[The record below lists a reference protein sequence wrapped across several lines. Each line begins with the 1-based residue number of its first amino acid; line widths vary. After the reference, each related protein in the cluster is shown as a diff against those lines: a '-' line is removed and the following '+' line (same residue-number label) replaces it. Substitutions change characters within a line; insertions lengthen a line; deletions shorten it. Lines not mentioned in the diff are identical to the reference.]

1 MPLKMM
7 NIEQNLKEKI
17 VTAASK
23 LGVVLT
29 SNDVIIEK
37 SKAVEHG
44 DYATNVALKN
54 ANKVGKNPRQFAAE
68 LIEAIDKEGIS
79 KIEIAGPGFIN
90 FFMNNDAMN
99 AVVKKIISEGDKYGR
114 GEKKNF
120 KINVEFVSANPT
132 GDLHLGHARC
142 AAVGDSICRIYE
154 FAGYDVTREFY
165 VNNAGNQIA
174 TLGKSLD
181 IRLRQL
187 KGEKVEMPE
196 DSYHANDIIEIAKQ
210 FDEDFAGK
218 YDTSSGDYLKMI
230 TEYGMKKELEK
241 IEKDLAL
248 FRTKFDLYSFETD
261 VRKDN
266 YVQKVLESKFAQY
279 SYQQE
284 GATFLRTTDF
294 LDDKDRAVVKSD
306 GSYTYFMP
314 DICYHLIK
322 LSRGYDLLVD
332 ILGADHYGYINRMKS
347 ALMMQGYSKDT
358 LEVELVQI
366 VRLIK
371 DGKEVKMSKRTGAG
385 ISLRELCEEVGVDA
399 ARYFFVS
406 RAASSHLDFDLNL
419 ALEQSSSNPVY
430 YAQYAHARLS
440 KVLELAKDI
449 EIDENAAKLGQKQE
463 MDLLKTLI
471 EFPKTIENAAK
482 NRGPHMVTTYI
493 QDLASKIHAFYTECR
508 VIDREHLDVTASRLA
523 LAKAS
528 RIVMKN
534 ALSVIGVNAPD
545 AM

>member
-1 MPLKMM
+1 MM
-7 NIEQNLKEKI
+7 NIEQNLKQKI
-17 VTAASK
+17 VSAASV

-29 SNDVIIEK
+29 PEEVIIEK

-54 ANKVGKNPRQFAAE
+54 ANKVGMNPRQFAE
-68 LIEAIDKEGIS
+68 KMIEALDKEGID

-90 FFMNNDAMN
+90 FFMKSDAIN
-99 AVVKKIISEGDKYGR
+99 AVVKKIIAEGDNYGR

-196 DSYHANDIIEIAKQ
+196 DSYHAHDIIDIAEQ
-210 FDEDFAGK
+210 FDKDFAGK
-218 YDTSSGDYLKMI
+218 YDTSAGDYLQKL
-230 TEYGMKKELEK
+230 TQYGMKKELEK

-248 FRTKFDLYSFETD
+248 FRTKFDIYSFETD

-266 YVQKVLESKFAQY
+266 HVRKVLESKFAKY
-279 SYQQE
+279 SYQQD

-332 ILGADHYGYINRMKS
+332 VLGADHYGYINRMKS
-347 ALMMQGYSKDT
+347 ALMMQGYSKET

-371 DGKEVKMSKRTGAG
+371 DGQEVKMSKRTGAG
-385 ISLRELCEEVGVDA
+385 ISLRELCEDVGVDA

-449 EIDENAAKLGQKQE
+449 EVDESAAKLGQKQE

-482 NRGPHMVTTYI
+482 NRGPHIITTYI

-534 ALSVIGVNAPD
+534 ALNVIGVSAPD

>member
-1 MPLKMM
+1 MS
-7 NIEQNLKEKI
+7 IELNLKQKI
-17 VTAASK
+17 VDVAKKFGLVLSVDE
-23 LGVVLT
+23 VV
-29 SNDVIIEK
+29 IEK
-37 SKAVEHG
+37 SRSEEHG

-54 ANKVGKNPRQFAAE
+54 ANKLGLNPRQFAEKLIAE
-68 LIEAIDKEGIS
+68 IDQDGIS

-90 FFMNNDAMN
+90 FFMKKDEINK
-99 AVVKKIISEGDKYGR
+99 VVSKIIHENENYGR

-142 AAVGDSICRIYE
+142 AAVGDSICRIYD

-187 KGEKVEMPE
+187 KGENVEMPE
-196 DSYHANDIIEIAKQ
+196 DSYHANDIVDIAKK
-210 FDEDFAGK
+210 FDREVSYSFNDA
-218 YDTSSGDYLKMI
+218 DYLTKL
-230 TEYGMKKELEK
+230 TQFGMKEELKK
-241 IEKDLAL
+241 IEKDLGL

-266 YVQKVLESKFAQY
+266 HVQKVLEEKFNKY
-279 SYQQE
+279 SYVLD

-314 DICYHLIK
+314 DIAYHLIK

-332 ILGADHYGYINRMKS
+332 VLGADHYGYINRMKS
-347 ALMMQGYSKDT
+347 ALMMQGYSKDI

-371 DGKEVKMSKRTGAG
+371 DGEEVKMSKRTGAG
-385 ISLRELCEEVGVDA
+385 ISLRELCEDVGVDA

-430 YAQYAHARLS
+430 YAQYAYARLS
-440 KVLELAKDI
+440 KVLEMAKDI
-449 EIDENAAKLGQKQE
+449 EIDENAANLGQKEE
-463 MDLLKTLI
+463 MNLLKNLI
-471 EFPKTIENAAK
+471 EFPKIIENAAK
-482 NRGPHMVTTYI
+482 NRTPHMVCNYI

-508 VIDREHLDVTASRLA
+508 LIDREHLDVTKSRLA
-523 LAKAS
+523 LVKAS
-528 RIVMKN
+528 KIVMKN
-534 ALSVIGVNAPD
+534 ALSVIGVSAPET
-545 AM
+545 M

>member
-1 MPLKMM
+1 MM
-7 NIEQNLKEKI
+7 NIEQNLKDKI
-17 VTAASK
+17 VAAASK

-37 SKAVEHG
+37 SKAAEHG
-44 DYATNVALKN
+44 DYASNVALKN
-54 ANKVGKNPRQFAAE
+54 ASKAGKNPRQFASE
-68 LIEAIDKEGIS
+68 LIEAIDKDGIS

-99 AVVKKIISEGDKYGR
+99 AIVKKIIAEGDNYGR

-142 AAVGDSICRIYE
+142 AAVGDSICRIYQ

-187 KGEKVEMPE
+187 KGEKVELPE
-196 DSYHANDIIEIAKQ
+196 DSYHAQDIVDIAKQ
-210 FDEDFAGK
+210 FDKDFAGK
-218 YDTSSGDYLKMI
+218 YDTSAGDYLKTL

-241 IEKDLAL
+241 IENDLAL
-248 FRTKFDLYSFETD
+248 FRTKFDIYSFETD

-266 YVQKVLESKFAQY
+266 HVQKVLESKFAQY
-279 SYQQE
+279 SYQQD

-332 ILGADHYGYINRMKS
+332 VLGADHYGYINRMKS
-347 ALMMQGYSKDT
+347 ALMMQGYSKET

-440 KVLELAKDI
+440 KVLELAKDL

-482 NRGPHMVTTYI
+482 NRGPHIITTYI

-534 ALSVIGVNAPD
+534 ALNVIGVSAPD

>member
-1 MPLKMM
+1 MM
-7 NIEQNLKEKI
+7 NIEQNLKDKI
-17 VTAASK
+17 VAAASK
-23 LGVVLT
+23 LGVILT
-29 SNDVIIEK
+29 SDDVIIEK
-37 SKAVEHG
+37 SKAAEHG
-44 DYATNVALKN
+44 DYASNVALKN
-54 ANKVGKNPRQFAAE
+54 ASKAGKNPRQFASE
-68 LIEAIDKEGIS
+68 LIEAIDKDGIS

-99 AVVKKIISEGDKYGR
+99 AIVKKIIAEGDNYGR

-142 AAVGDSICRIYE
+142 AAVGESICRIYQ

-187 KGEKVEMPE
+187 KGENVELPE
-196 DSYHANDIIEIAKQ
+196 DSYHAQDIVDIAKQ
-210 FDEDFAGK
+210 FDHDFAGK
-218 YDTSSGDYLKMI
+218 YDTSAGDYMKMI

-248 FRTKFDLYSFETD
+248 FRTKFDIYSFETD

-266 YVQKVLESKFAQY
+266 HVQKVLESKFAQY
-279 SYQQE
+279 SYQQD

-332 ILGADHYGYINRMKS
+332 VLGADHYGYINRMKS
-347 ALMMQGYSKDT
+347 ALMMQGYSKET

-440 KVLELAKDI
+440 KVLELAKDL

-482 NRGPHMVTTYI
+482 NRGPHIITTYI

-534 ALSVIGVNAPD
+534 ALNVIGVSAPD

>member
-1 MPLKMM
+1 MM
-7 NIEQNLKEKI
+7 NIEQNLKQKI
-17 VTAASK
+17 VNAASS
-23 LGVVLT
+23 LGVILT
-29 SNDVIIEK
+29 PEEVIIEK

-54 ANKVGKNPRQFAAE
+54 ANKIGMNPREFAQKMIAA
-68 LIEAIDKEGIS
+68 LDQEGID

-90 FFMNNDAMN
+90 FFMKHDAIN
-99 AVVKKIISEGDKYGR
+99 AVIKRIIAEGDNFGR

-196 DSYHANDIIEIAKQ
+196 DSYHAHDIIDIAKQ

-218 YDTSSGDYLKMI
+218 YDISSPDYLKNL
-230 TEYGMKKELEK
+230 TQYGMKKELEK

-248 FRTKFDLYSFETD
+248 FRTKFDIYSFETD

-266 YVQKVLESKFAQY
+266 HVQNVLESKFAKY

-332 ILGADHYGYINRMKS
+332 VLGADHYGYINRMKS

-371 DGKEVKMSKRTGAG
+371 DGQEVKMSKRTGAG
-385 ISLRELCEEVGVDA
+385 ISLRELCEDVGVDA

-534 ALSVIGVNAPD
+534 ALNVIGVSAPET
-545 AM
+545 M

>member
-1 MPLKMM
+1 M
-7 NIEQNLKEKI
+7 NIEQNLKDKI
-17 VTAASK
+17 VAAASK

-29 SNDVIIEK
+29 SIDVIIEK
-37 SKAVEHG
+37 SKAAEHG
-44 DYATNVALKN
+44 DYASNVALKN
-54 ANKVGKNPRQFAAE
+54 AGKAGKNPRQFASE
-68 LIEAIDKEGIS
+68 LIEAIDKDGIS

-99 AVVKKIISEGDKYGR
+99 AIVKKIIDEGDNYGR

-187 KGEKVEMPE
+187 KGEKVELPE
-196 DSYHANDIIEIAKQ
+196 DSYHAQDIIDIAKQ
-210 FDEDFAGK
+210 FDQDFAGK
-218 YDTSSGDYLKMI
+218 YDTSAGDYLKTL

-241 IEKDLAL
+241 IENDLAL
-248 FRTKFDLYSFETD
+248 FRTKFDIYSFETD

-266 YVQKVLESKFAQY
+266 HVQKVLESKFARY
-279 SYQQE
+279 SYQQD

-332 ILGADHYGYINRMKS
+332 VLGADHYGYINRMKS
-347 ALMMQGYSKDT
+347 ALMMQGYSKET

-440 KVLELAKDI
+440 KVLELAKDL
-449 EIDENAAKLGQKQE
+449 EIDENASKLGQKQE

-482 NRGPHMVTTYI
+482 NRGPHIITTYI

-534 ALSVIGVNAPD
+534 ALNVIGVSAPD